1 MFYFVILL
9 AIALLCGANYYLAH
23 RVWAWVHCLVPKFS
37 IVIPLV
43 FFAVMT
49 LFMVLSFIKPF
60 SGMLQWCISV
70 VGNVWMGFVI
80 YFLIFFLIADI
91 AVLLVGLFQVLSESA
106 MTRLRLAAGIGAT
119 VLALTVS
126 AYGVFNARHVR
137 TTEYDI
143 SLSASSSSQLTLA
156 LVSDV
161 HLGSVG
167 SESRLENIV
176 AEINGLNPDIVC
188 ISGDIFDSNF
198 GSIVDP
204 AAAIEAFKRIDATY
218 GVYACLGNHDAGATF
233 ASMEDF
239 LKRANVRLLKD
250 ESLVIDGRLVL
261 AGRLDSRPIG
271 SAGTLQ
277 RGDISTVL
285 RGVDPALPVV
295 VMDHNPANAD
305 AYRGE
310 VDLVLS
316 GHTHK
321 GQVFPGA
328 LITDAMYTEDYGYY
342 RTEHGTQV
350 VVSSGVGT
358 WGPPLRVG
366 SKCEIV
372 KIDLSF

>member
-1 MFYFVILL
+1 MFYFVIFLV
-9 AIALLCGANYYLAH
+9 IALLCGANYYLAH

-37 IVIPLV
+37 IIIPLV

-49 LFMVLSFIKPF
+49 LFMVFSFIKPF
-60 SGMLQWCISV
+60 SGMLQWCVSV
-70 VGNVWMGFVI
+70 VGNAWMGFII
-80 YFLIFFLIADI
+80 YFLIFFLISDL
-91 AVLLVGLFQVLSESA
+91 AVLLVRLFQSLSESA
-106 MTRLRLAAGIGAT
+106 MTRFRLAAGISAT

-126 AYGVFNARHVR
+126 AYGIFNARCIH

-143 SLSASSSSQLTLA
+143 SLSASPSSQLTLA
-156 LVSDV
+156 LISDV
-161 HLGSVG
+161 HLGAVG
-167 SESRLENIV
+167 SESKLENIV
-176 AEINGLNPDIVC
+176 ADINGLDPDIVC
-188 ISGDIFDSNF
+188 IAGDIFDSSF
-198 GSIVDP
+198 VSIVDP

-239 LKRANVRLLKD
+239 LARAEVKLLKD
-250 ESLVIDGRLVL
+250 ECVVIDERLVL

-271 SAGTLQ
+271 SAGERQ
-277 RGDISTVL
+277 RGDVSYVL
-285 RGVDPALPVV
+285 RGVDPTLPVV
-295 VMDHNPANAD
+295 VMDHNPTNAD

-342 RTEHGTQV
+342 RAENGTQV
-350 VVSSGVGT
+350 IVTSGVGT

-372 KIDLSF
+372 KINLSF